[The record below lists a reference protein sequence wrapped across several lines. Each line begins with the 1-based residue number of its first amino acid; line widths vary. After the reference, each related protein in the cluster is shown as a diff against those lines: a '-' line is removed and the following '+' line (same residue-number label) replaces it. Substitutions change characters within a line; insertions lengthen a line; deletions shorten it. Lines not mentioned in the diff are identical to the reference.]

1 MVVLGGL
8 ELDFLGW
15 LEVSG
20 RCFFY
25 PNNSSSVTFYVP
37 LVVRG
42 RGFFT
47 RPRSYTELVT
57 SSSSTYKL
65 GIFLLF

>member
-1 MVVLGGL
+1 MVLGGL
-8 ELDFLGW
+8 KLDFLGC

-25 PNNSSSVTFYVP
+25 PNNSSSDTFYVP

-47 RPRSYTELVT
+47 MPRSCTELAA
-57 SSSSTYKL
+57 SSSSYKL
-65 GIFLLF
+65 GIFLPF